1 MDSSAFDSG
10 MELGT
15 PNIEEQIT
23 LFALSRIEPDPAQP
37 RKFRDEKAIL
47 ELSESIKANGLINPI
62 LVRKGQND
70 KYIIV
75 SGERRWLASERA
87 GMPQIPAR
95 IVHGD
100 YEVLALSENLARKDL
115 LAIEE
120 SMASF
125 KLLEKM
131 QGDGKAKQKELASKL
146 GIAESTMS
154 EILKPA
160 ELPDDMKKE
169 ALTSPLWSRFK
180 LLKLAK
186 IKDSKEQKATFDK
199 MKKSIRAKENAKNSS
214 QQTPVTAEDKDEAKR
229 AKEAKAVE
237 RKIKVIKNQTS
248 SLQNN
253 VQKAISGEWV
263 AKDRNKLKSDLEA
276 LVKIITD
283 FLHVADK

>member
-131 QGDGKAKQKELASKL
+131 QGDGKAKLA
-146 GIAESTMS
+146 
-154 EILKPA
+154 
-160 ELPDDMKKE
+160 
-169 ALTSPLWSRFK
+169 AL
-180 LLKLAK
+180 
-186 IKDSKEQKATFDK
+186 
-199 MKKSIRAKENAKNSS
+199 
-214 QQTPVTAEDKDEAKR
+214 
-229 AKEAKAVE
+229 
-237 RKIKVIKNQTS
+237 
-248 SLQNN
+248 
-253 VQKAISGEWV
+253 
-263 AKDRNKLKSDLEA
+263 
-276 LVKIITD
+276 
-283 FLHVADK
+283 